1 MHILN
6 TIILRL
12 ILINGHFKDHWVGCF
27 PSTLPSELKKLKTG
41 AKHLKEWLVGELE
54 RRTQGNERGY
64 GGYQKERGWNS
75 ESKGIQ
81 EKIKLPRIL
90 DISHF
95 YLYITTVLSFIK
107 RTENL
112 SQKHSV
118 YL

>member
-81 EKIKLPRIL
+81 EKIKETSTNPW
-90 DISHF
+90 HF
-95 YLYITTVLSFIK
+95 PLLSLYHNCTELYKKNRKSITKT
-107 RTENL
+107 
-112 SQKHSV
+112 
-118 YL
+118 